1 MSKVKAKNTKPE
13 MLVRQFLFQMGLRF
27 RIHDPKLPGKPDL
40 KFTKYIFTINRSY
53 KNHKNVKN
61 IRKILNSGRDNN

>member
-1 MSKVKAKNTKPE
+1 MSEKIILKGAFLVLENQAVKQTVIRDAN
-13 MLVRQFLFQMGLRF
+13 
-27 RIHDPKLPGKPDL
+27 